1 LRKKTKVP
9 DFSTAAQGRKLGRKP
24 LHVREGKK
32 VGLDTELF

>member
-9 DFSTAAQGRKLGRKP
+9 DFSTAAQGRKL
-24 LHVREGKK
+24 LHVQEEKK